1 MSAARTT
8 VIAVIVLAVTFI
20 TGLVA
25 GFAIGRFAHFPR
37 GEGGPMPEIAA
48 TMMLNRL
55 DHHLDLTDTQEKQIR
70 TIFERRHSRMA
81 AEIASTNAEIERVL
95 TPDQREKFKKMRM
108 HLRGRRPP
116 G

>member
-25 GFAIGRFAHFPR
+25 GFAIGRFAHFGRGPR
-37 GEGGPMPEIAA
+37 GPMPQIAA

-55 DHHLDLTDTQEKQIR
+55 DHHLDLTDAQEKQIR
-70 TIFERRHSRMA
+70 AIFERRHARMIE
-81 AEIASTNAEIERVL
+81 EIASTNAEIERVL
-95 TPDQREKFKKMRM
+95 TAEQRTKFQQMRM
-108 HLRGRRPP
+108 HLRGRR
-116 G
+116 